1 MKNAVIYARYSSYNQ
16 TEMSIEGQIA
26 ECRRYAEKHDLL
38 IIQEYIDRAQSA
50 TTDKRPNFQR
60 MIEDSSYGTFEVILV
75 YQFDRFARNLNDAG
89 YYRKILADN
98 GVSVISAMENIPT
111 DSSGIITLGMIDAIN
126 QWYSAQLSEK
136 SRRGL
141 RQRAELL
148 KYNGGNLTYGFAVDE
163 NGYYIL
169 DEATAP
175 IVREIFERTAAGEK
189 GTEIAKD
196 LNARGIK
203 TARGKAFG
211 KNSFQSILRNERYKG
226 TYVYDDIKIPNAIPR
241 IVSDELFDEVQA
253 LLGTKA
259 RRGHRPA
266 TEDYLLTGKLFCGH
280 CKDPMTGTSGNSHTG
295 RKYRYYTCSNAPK
308 TCDKSNVKKDF
319 IEENVLECCRQVL
332 SDDIIYDVVNA
343 IIEQNQQDQE
353 SPSIVNLKSEIKE
366 MEGRIE
372 KLLDQMES
380 ADGSEKLGTRLRKRE
395 QDLDTLNKQLI
406 REQAKQ
412 RKIDPILAKQFLE
425 CMRDAKLEG
434 AEYDRLLINTL
445 VDKIFLYDDHF
456 RLLFKKSEKA
466 KASKRDAAE
475 VESYFDNK
483 SSATALDTPPKG
495 AYSNP
500 YFYRGG
506 FAVEVWFE
514 VLKR

>member
-60 MIEDSSYGTFEVILV
+60 MIEDSSYGSFEVILV

-343 IIEQNQQDQE
+343 IIEQNQLDQE
-353 SPSIVNLKSEIKE
+353 SPAIVNLIAEIKE
-366 MEGRIE
+366 MERIIE

-380 ADGSEKLGTRLRKRE
+380 ADGSEKLGARLRKRE
-395 QDLDTLNKQLI
+395 QDLDALNKQLI

-483 SSATALDTPPKG
+483 SSATALDTPPPD
-495 AYSNP
+495 S
-500 YFYRGG
+500 G
-506 FAVEVWFE
+506 FPEFFHS
-514 VLKR
+514 L

>member
-60 MIEDSSYGTFEVILV
+60 MIEDSSYGTFEIILV

-126 QWYSAQLSEK
+126 RWYSAQLSEK

-203 TARGKAFG
+203 TARGKEFG

-241 IVSDELFDEVQA
+241 IVSDELFEEVQA

-295 RKYRYYTCSNAPK
+295 RKYRYYTCYNAPK

-319 IEENVLECCRQVL
+319 IEEIVLEYCRQVL

-343 IIEQNQQDQE
+343 IIEQNQLDQE
-353 SPSIVNLKSEIKE
+353 SPTIANLKAEIKGLE
-366 MEGRIE
+366 RKIE

-380 ADGSEKLGTRLRKRE
+380 ADGSEKLGERLKKRE
-395 QDLDTLNKQLI
+395 QDLDALNKQLI
-406 REQAKQ
+406 REQARQ

-434 AEYDRLLINTL
+434 AEYDKLLINTL
-445 VDKIFLYDDHF
+445 VDKVFLYDDHF

-466 KASKRDAAE
+466 KASKIDAAE

-483 SSATALDTPPKG
+483 SSTTALDTPPPASEK
-495 AYSNP
+495 SEV
-500 YFYRGG
+500 
-506 FAVEVWFE
+506 FAF
-514 VLKR
+514 L